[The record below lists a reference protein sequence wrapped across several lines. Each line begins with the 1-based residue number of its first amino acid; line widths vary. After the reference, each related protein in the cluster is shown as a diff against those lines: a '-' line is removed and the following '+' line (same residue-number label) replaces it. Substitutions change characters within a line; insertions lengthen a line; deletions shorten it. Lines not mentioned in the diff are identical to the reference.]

1 MTEAAKTAELQS
13 VASQFRLHGRL
24 VESAPYGS
32 GHINDT
38 FVLVYDQA
46 GARVRYILQRVNH
59 RVFKNVPGLMENIQR
74 VSAHLSGKL
83 AADAQADARGALT
96 LVPTLA
102 GGSFH
107 QDAQGCFWRVYL
119 FIEGAKTYDVIETTT
134 QARAAASAFGQ
145 FQVLLADIPG
155 ARMHETI
162 PDFHD
167 TPKRFARFEE
177 MLAAN
182 PAGRAAG
189 AGPEIEQALAW
200 KEQAGR
206 LLKLAAQG
214 GMPERITHN
223 DTKLNN
229 VMIDNDTAR
238 AICVIDLDT
247 VMPGSVLFDFGDL
260 VRTATN
266 TGRED
271 ERDLR
276 KVSCNFDIFVQ
287 LAEGYLSVAHFL
299 TDEEKAPLPFSG
311 KLLAYENAIRFL
323 TDYLKGDVY
332 FRIHRETH
340 NLDRCRAQ
348 MCLAESIHSLEPRMR
363 SHIDAICSRA

>member
-1 MTEAAKTAELQS
+1 MPVVNKVAE
-13 VASQFRLHGRL
+13 VVDQFQHLGAL
-24 VESAPYGS
+24 LGAAPYGN
-32 GHINDT
+32 GHINET
-38 FVLVYDQA
+38 YAITLA
-46 GARVRYILQRVNH
+46 KGSTPRRYILQRIN
-59 RVFKNVPGLMENIQR
+59 REVFKQPEQVMDNLQKVLTHLRRKLEQAGADDLDRR
-74 VSAHLSGKL
+74 V
-83 AADAQADARGALT
+83 LT
-96 LVPTLA
+96 LLPTDDDKPYAVDHSGDIWRAFHFIGDATTFDLMDDPAKAFQA
-102 GGSFH
+102 G
-107 QDAQGCFWRVYL
+107 V
-119 FIEGAKTYDVIETTT
+119 
-134 QARAAASAFGQ
+134 AFGQ
-145 FQVLLADIPG
+145 FQNELADFD
-155 ARMHETI
+155 ARELHETI
-162 PDFHD
+162 PDFHH
-167 TPKRFARFEE
+167 TPRRLEALQQAIAEDVLSRADEAR
-177 MLAAN
+177 A
-182 PAGRAAG
+182 
-189 AGPEIEQALAW
+189 EIEHVLSHADWAPVVTDRM
-200 KEQAGR
+200 ADGR
-206 LLKLAAQG
+206 IP
-214 GMPERITHN
+214 MRITHN

-299 TDEEKAPLPFSG
+299 TDEEKALLPFSG